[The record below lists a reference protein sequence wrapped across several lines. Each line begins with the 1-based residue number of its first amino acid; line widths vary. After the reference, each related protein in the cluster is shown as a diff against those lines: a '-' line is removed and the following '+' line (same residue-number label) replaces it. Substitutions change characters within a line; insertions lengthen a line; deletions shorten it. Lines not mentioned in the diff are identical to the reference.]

1 MEVYIRDNCFGPN
14 PFSRLSQGLL
24 DFSKEFDVSLLD
36 KVAMAF
42 YTGRGQEVCISHI
55 FFPQPFP

>member
-1 MEVYIRDNCFGPN
+1 MLIFHH
-14 PFSRLSQGLL
+14 QGLL

-42 YTGRGQEVCISHI
+42 YTGRGQEVRVLAHLYFLS
-55 FFPQPFP
+55 P